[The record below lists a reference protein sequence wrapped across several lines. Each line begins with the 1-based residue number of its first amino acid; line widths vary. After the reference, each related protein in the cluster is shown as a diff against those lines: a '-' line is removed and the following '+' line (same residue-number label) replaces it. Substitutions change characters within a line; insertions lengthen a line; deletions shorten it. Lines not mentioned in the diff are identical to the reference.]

1 MFRHRYLIHFIF
13 NLSAPGGDFQ
23 RVLDEDQVPFEQ
35 DVQRYLRQVAE
46 GLQFMHQLN
55 IAHLDIKVTL
65 QVHRK
70 KIILIEN
77 VCCILIAT
85 DIELYMQCIIKYKF
99 LNVRWKYRCIIVFM
113 AIMYSNHILNELCLT
128 FITITAV
135 SNFRNNFGC
144 IMKDGKI
151 KRNFLP

>member
-77 VCCILIAT
+77 GCCILIY
-85 DIELYMQCIIKYKF
+85 LYYISI
-99 LNVRWKYRCIIVFM
+99 
-113 AIMYSNHILNELCLT
+113 
-128 FITITAV
+128 
-135 SNFRNNFGC
+135 
-144 IMKDGKI
+144 
-151 KRNFLP
+151 